1 MQKTNFTGYECP
13 PGVLPKSD
21 LKFIEKNNTKYIY
34 DSTFTKRRF
43 VQDNDDNAKG
53 IQYIQNTN
61 NDITTNNYN
70 TNNLNNGQYFQ
81 TNNWNNNNV
90 NVNNQNTQNISYE
103 SNWNNIQNVQSNNN
117 NWNNDQYNQNY
128 NTNGFTNN
136 YNDNN
141 NNTNINILQSS
152 EVNNRKNTTDARQYC
167 ELADICGLNMKVGD
181 KPNQWYRFVIP
192 IFLHAGVAH
201 LAFNLVF
208 QIRTGFP
215 MEREYGTWRMII
227 IYIVSGIYG
236 FMFEAK
242 SVGYTPSVGCSGALY
257 GLLACLL
264 LDLIQSWKIVI
275 NAWKELLKLL
285 FIIIV
290 SFSFG
295 LIPYIDNFAHIGGF
309 IMGLLM
315 GTIFLPIIVFSR
327 RGLAIKRISMVL
339 SLFAS
344 IILFF
349 WSFRHF
355 YFNEKVCKW
364 CGYLNCIPIKDGWC
378 NFSNTDF

>member
-1 MQKTNFTGYECP
+1 M
-13 PGVLPKSD
+13 
-21 LKFIEKNNTKYIY
+21 
-34 DSTFTKRRF
+34 
-43 VQDNDDNAKG
+43 
-53 IQYIQNTN
+53 
-61 NDITTNNYN
+61 
-70 TNNLNNGQYFQ
+70 
-81 TNNWNNNNV
+81 
-90 NVNNQNTQNISYE
+90 
-103 SNWNNIQNVQSNNN
+103 
-117 NWNNDQYNQNY
+117 
-128 NTNGFTNN
+128 
-136 YNDNN
+136 
-141 NNTNINILQSS
+141 
-152 EVNNRKNTTDARQYC
+152 
-167 ELADICGLNMKVGD
+167 
-181 KPNQWYRFVIP
+181 
-192 IFLHAGVAH
+192 
-201 LAFNLVF
+201 
-208 QIRTGFP
+208 
-215 MEREYGTWRMII
+215 
-227 IYIVSGIYG
+227 
-236 FMFEAK
+236 
-242 SVGYTPSVGCSGALY
+242 
-257 GLLACLL
+257 